1 VAVVADGYWQAKQA
15 LDMINVDWTKAD
27 TESVNEEMIFAQYA
41 EAIEMGEKAVL
52 HKRGNVSKAMDDAAS
67 VYEAEYKV
75 PYLAHACMEPMN
87 ATAWVRDGKCDLW
100 AGTQNPLGTRM
111 VTAKTL
117 DMDPENVTLHTA
129 FMGGG
134 FGRRATPDYT
144 NQAVPRAI
152 CREPNTCA
160 AWALALCGSHTARLF
175 H

>member
-1 VAVVADGYWQAKQA
+1 MLTGRK
-15 LDMINVDWTKAD
+15 
-27 TESVNEEMIFAQYA
+27 
-41 EAIEMGEKAVL
+41 
-52 HKRGNVSKAMDDAAS
+52 DDAAS

-144 NQAVPRAI
+144 NQAVQVAAKAGVPVKLIWSREETTQQDHYRPSVLGRFKAGLVPRAQHM
-152 CREPNTCA
+152 CGLGLG
-160 AWALALCGSHTARLF
+160 ALWITHSTAISLRALLMSLR
-175 H
+175 